1 MATDSEE
8 GAEGAAE
15 VYIEWGGQFDH
26 RHLTLDSYEGAYD
39 WTDWDATDKLDLG
52 YYVGSCPTIE
62 AAKEKL
68 QAIVFD
74 GKARSKGG
82 YKHYWDS
89 GEDSTYIRFFNPDG
103 STQTVRKEDWRGETP
118 QFHGDDKAYLQ
129 SWGVMAKLARG
140 GWKRISMSTV
150 QSDDSRFTITIIDP
164 TRRGKWFLLKDLE
177 TGESYEEHTMTDAKK
192 KALEIRGDEPVEE
205 EPEEVEPV
213 APPELIEIPTP
224 GKAAAVIPSGYG
236 MSSEGEAARDE
247 YQKLRRRYLYLAGRP
262 RTPETVAKLDAAIK
276 ALTEFEKTHKTSAKV
291 QIKNKLLKP
300 SSN

>member
-1 MATDSEE
+1 M
-8 GAEGAAE
+8 
-15 VYIEWGGQFDH
+15 
-26 RHLTLDSYEGAYD
+26 
-39 WTDWDATDKLDLG
+39 
-52 YYVGSCPTIE
+52 
-62 AAKEKL
+62 
-68 QAIVFD
+68 
-74 GKARSKGG
+74 
-82 YKHYWDS
+82 
-89 GEDSTYIRFFNPDG
+89 
-103 STQTVRKEDWRGETP
+103 
-118 QFHGDDKAYLQ
+118 Q

-213 APPELIEIPTP
+213 APPEPIEAPQVEPERIDHDKYADHQYCTTCGECTTCNLRPCFSDSGEHTTP
-224 GKAAAVIPSGYG
+224 GKTAAVIPNGYG